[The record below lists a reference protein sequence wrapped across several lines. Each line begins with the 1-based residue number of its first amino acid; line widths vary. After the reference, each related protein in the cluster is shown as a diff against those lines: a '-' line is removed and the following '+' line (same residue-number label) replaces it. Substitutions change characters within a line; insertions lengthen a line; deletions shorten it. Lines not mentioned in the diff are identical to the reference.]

1 MSDLKVDLG
10 DEYFIAKSVRQVG
23 YLYPVQTN
31 TKLKLGNKRSQL
43 HVV

>member
-23 YLYPVQTN
+23 YLYPV
-31 TKLKLGNKRSQL
+31 KLGNKRSQL